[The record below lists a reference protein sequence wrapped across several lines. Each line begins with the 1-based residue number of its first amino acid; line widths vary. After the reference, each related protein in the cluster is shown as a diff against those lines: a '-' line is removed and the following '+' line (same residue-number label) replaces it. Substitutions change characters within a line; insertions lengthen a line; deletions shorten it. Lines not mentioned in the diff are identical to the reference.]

1 MPVPPSQ
8 LFGMVPLVGRADDR
22 GMTTDT
28 ASNTASNTANNKDL
42 VETFIQELFT
52 KGNLDAVDQ
61 YLDPT
66 LVNHDPPFPG
76 APDGPEG
83 MRQAA
88 AMFRRAL
95 PDWHSDVEELVGE
108 GDIVVERFTASG
120 THRGELMGVAAT
132 GRVIVLRGIQMFRIE
147 NSMIVER
154 WGRLDELGLL
164 RQLGLAHQ

>member
-1 MPVPPSQ
+1 
-8 LFGMVPLVGRADDR
+8 
-22 GMTTDT
+22 MTTDT
-28 ASNTASNTANNKDL
+28 VSNTVNKDL

-147 NSMIVER
+147 NSHDR
-154 WGRLDELGLL
+154 RALGKTRRARAPPSTRTCTPNEAPQSTLAA
-164 RQLGLAHQ
+164 GL